1 MNIKDNVR
9 KIPDFP
15 KPGIV
20 FLDITTLLR
29 DEKLFKEII
38 ESFTKELAG
47 IDFDIIAASEARGFI
62 LGAPV
67 AYALN
72 KGFVPIRKK
81 GKLPYDTVNVRY
93 DLEYGYDILEMHSDA
108 VKSGQKVVIVDDVLA
123 TGGTFAANIELIEK
137 VGGKVVK
144 SLFLIEL
151 EEFGAGEKFKD
162 YNIFCVEKM

>member
-1 MNIKDNVR
+1 MNIKDRIR

-20 FLDITTLLR
+20 FLDITTLML
-29 DEKLFKEII
+29 DGEVFKTVINRFI
-38 ESFTKELAG
+38 KELNG
-47 IDFDIIAASEARGFI
+47 LDFDIIAASEARGFI

-81 GKLPYDTVNVRY
+81 GKLPHDIISVTYA
-93 DLEYGYDILEMHSDA
+93 LEYGHDTLEMHADA
-108 VKSGQKVVIVDDVLA
+108 IKPGQKVVIIDDVLA

-137 VGGKVVK
+137 SGGRIVK
-144 SLFLIEL
+144 SMFLIEL
-151 EEFGAGEKFKD
+151 DELNASEKFKN